1 MLYMEQFGKAFIPQ
15 RARPSLRNY
24 LFKAGFQEVPYK
36 LFGGLFYIILLITVI
51 CYFSFIYPRLADST
65 TAALVVLT
73 FVFWFLFMVL
83 LSIFTTAIIYVYLN
97 MKIYNRTKQMEIL
110 LPEYLQLVSTN
121 LKGGMSLDKALWS
134 AIQPEFGVLAR
145 EVKMVSKRVLTGND
159 LDDALIEFAN
169 KYDSPILSR
178 AIDLIVSEIETGG
191 KIADVIDRVVMSLR
205 KMAILKE
212 EMAAQTTTYMI
223 FVGAIVMLIGP
234 GLFALSSQLISIIG
248 KFSERIS
255 GLSIDS
261 SAGIGVPFASIGSAI
276 DVGDFRVFAFFALGI
291 ISIFSAMII
300 SIIEKGDIKGGLK
313 YIPIF
318 LIVSVLMFLLFSWI
332 LGRLFGGIIV

>member
-1 MLYMEQFGKAFIPQ
+1 
-15 RARPSLRNY
+15 
-24 LFKAGFQEVPYK
+24 
-36 LFGGLFYIILLITVI
+36 
-51 CYFSFIYPRLADST
+51 
-65 TAALVVLT
+65 
-73 FVFWFLFMVL
+73 
-83 LSIFTTAIIYVYLN
+83 
-97 MKIYNRTKQMEIL
+97 
-110 LPEYLQLVSTN
+110 
-121 LKGGMSLDKALWS
+121 MSLDKALWS

-159 LDDALIEFAN
+159 LDDALIEFAE

-191 KIADVIDRVVMSLR
+191 KIAEVIDRVVMSLR

-212 EMAAQTTTYMI
+212 EMSAQTTTYMI

-234 GLFALSSQLISIIG
+234 GLFALSSQLISIIS

-255 GLSIDS
+255 GLSIDA
-261 SAGIGVPFASIGSAI
+261 SAGIGLPFGNIGGAI
-276 DVGDFRVFAFFALGI
+276 DVADFRVFAFFALAI

-318 LIVSVLMFLLFSWI
+318 LIVSVLMFLLFSWV
-332 LGRLFGGIIV
+332 LTKLFGGIIV